1 MTKLG
6 LVPYPSGDGP
16 AARSVPV
23 SVVVLA
29 KNEAANLGHC
39 LDSVAWAEQVVVV
52 DSGSTDETPTIAS
65 SRGAEVVHEPWRGFA
80 RQRQFALEMDVLRH
94 SWIYFVDA
102 DEWVTSDGAREVAA
116 AITHAEHAAYRQ
128 RFRLVFQGRWIRH
141 CGWYSGAWIIRLMRL
156 DRASYETDDWIGRP
170 TINGSVGVLNH
181 DLVDQDRKGLAAWL
195 HKHVGYATLEVER
208 RAVRPTFR
216 KAVATWRHDRPRDT
230 RPVSRA
236 FLKDLV
242 FPWLPAKPLGMFVYM
257 YVVRFGFLDGL
268 TGLRFCF
275 FHAWFQV
282 TVNALQDSPN
292 RQESTDI
299 HTRDQFGDA

>member
-141 CGWYSGAWIIRLMRL
+141 CGWYSGAWIIRLMRR
-156 DRASYETDDWIGRP
+156 DQAAYGAGGTFGERP
-170 TINGSVGVLNH
+170 TIAGSIGTLTN

-195 HKHVGYATLEVER
+195 HKHVDYAVLEAER
-208 RAVRPTFR
+208 RGVDLGLRERLQRWPAMRRT
-216 KAVATWRHDRPRDT
+216 DT
-230 RPVSRA
+230 RPMARA
-236 FLKDLV
+236 VLKDLV
-242 FPWLPAKPLGMFVYM
+242 FPAVPAKPLAIFVYM
-257 YVVRFGFLDGL
+257 YIVRLGFLDGVV
-268 TGLRFCF
+268 GLRFCV

-282 TVNALQDSPN
+282 TVNAVRNSPH
-292 RQESTDI
+292 RQASSEPGPT
-299 HTRDQFGDA
+299 T